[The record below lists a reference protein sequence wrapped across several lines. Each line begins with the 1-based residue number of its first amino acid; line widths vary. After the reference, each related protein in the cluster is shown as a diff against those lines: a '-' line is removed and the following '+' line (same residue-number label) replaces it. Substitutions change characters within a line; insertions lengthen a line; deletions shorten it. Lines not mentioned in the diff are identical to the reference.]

1 MAESAPQTDSAD
13 SRDDMALQ
21 AAVRAGDLA
30 QASALLRAGADP
42 DRRDHEGFTPLMIAA
57 GLGQPQMA
65 ELLLTAKAD
74 VLAVEP
80 RMGATA
86 LHKAALAGS
95 TDVIAL
101 LLDHGAF
108 IDQQSPIIGNTA
120 LMDAVEH
127 RHAAA
132 VRTLLQRGAKT
143 TLENHYRMTAL
154 DLARRDS
161 LTGIAALIQHAD
173 SALAEARQACAL
185 LDAVKA
191 GDAAQ
196 VERLIAAGCDLDER
210 APMAGGD
217 DDDYTALG
225 LAARAGHADVLALL
239 LAAGAD
245 PRRVNGLMRATPGH
259 EAAYAGH
266 AGALRS
272 LTAHAAQDGPTALEI
287 DAQGAYNGYTAL
299 HDAVWHGHLDAAR
312 TLVDVGAR
320 LDLKS
325 HAGLTPRQLALRLG
339 YDDIAQLLGK
349 AEGLQPGHS

>member
-1 MAESAPQTDSAD
+1 
-13 SRDDMALQ
+13 MALQ

-30 QASALLRAGADP
+30 QAYASLRAGADP
-42 DRRDHEGFTPLMIAA
+42 DRRDPEGLTPLMVAS
-57 GLGQPQMA
+57 GRGQPQMA

-86 LHKAALAGS
+86 LHKAALSGS
-95 TDVIAL
+95 TDVIVL

-108 IDQQSPIIGNTA
+108 IDQQSPIVGNTA

-132 VRTLLQRGAKT
+132 VRLLLRRGAKT
-143 TLENHYRMTAL
+143 TLRNHYCMTAL
-154 DLARRDS
+154 DLARRDG
-161 LTGIAALIQHAD
+161 LTDISALIQHAD
-173 SALAEARQACAL
+173 SALADARQACAL
-185 LDAVKA
+185 LDAAKA

-196 VERLIAAGCDLDER
+196 VERLIASGCDLDDR
-210 APMAGGD
+210 APMVGD
-217 DDDYTALG
+217 VDDDYTALG
-225 LAARAGHADVLALL
+225 IAAREGHADVLTLL

-266 AGALRS
+266 ADALRS
-272 LTAHAAQDGPTALEI
+272 LTAHAAQAGPATLEI

-299 HDAVWHGHLDAAR
+299 HDAVWRGHLEAAR
-312 TLVDVGAR
+312 ALVQAGAR

-349 AEGLQPGHS
+349 AEGAQLGNA